1 MRTRQARGGRYLL
14 PGSKHAEMVRIF
26 TVAANERRFW
36 KAESMAAGEGHE
48 TKAPIA
54 MVRQGYAQVIG
65 VKEGSCHATEKA
77 VAATQRCFRKSNGLE
92 ATNSREKNLA
102 ATITRCVCTVRK
114 DKSGRGRRKSG

>member
-1 MRTRQARGGRYLL
+1 MRTGQARGGRYLL

-48 TKAPIA
+48 AKAPMA
-54 MVRQGYAQVIG
+54 TVRQGYAKAIG
-65 VKEGSCHATEKA
+65 VKEGNCHATEKA
-77 VAATQRCFRKSNGLE
+77 VAATQRCYRKLNGPE
-92 ATNSREKNLA
+92 ATNSREKKLA
-102 ATITRCVCTVRK
+102 ATITRCVCTVRE